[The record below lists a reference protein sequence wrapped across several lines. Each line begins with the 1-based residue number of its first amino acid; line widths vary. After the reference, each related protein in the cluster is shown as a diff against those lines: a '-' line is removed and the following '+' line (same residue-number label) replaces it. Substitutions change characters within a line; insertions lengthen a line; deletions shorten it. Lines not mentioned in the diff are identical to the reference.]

1 MKFIITESQEIL
13 LHILRRTRDDLGWI
27 KEIVDEGTDLYNP
40 CEIKTEDEYL
50 ELVSTSSAETYLLN
64 FFDNWQSEL
73 FSNLFLYIKNIIK
86 EKMGKDVIEYYRYKR
101 EDDECL

>member
-13 LHILRRTRDDLGWI
+13 LHILRRTREDLELI
-27 KEIVDEGTDLYNP
+27 REIVDEGTDLYDP

-50 ELVSTSSAETYLLN
+50 ELVLTSSAETYLLN
-64 FFDNWQSEL
+64 FFNNWQSEL

-101 EDDECL
+101 EDEECL